1 MYSISYRIVTKF
13 VHHDSS
19 TKPQLYGV
27 RILYYGTPYRNV
39 LCSCGKRAWHV
50 ATYCVRRYLTSEN
63 HDVTFFNVPWR
74 SGSWITSAISMT
86 HSSTQH
92 GVTCTHSHCSVGELT
107 FTRLHVYTF
116 TVYTIQPVV
125 NRLFNRLTT
134 GWTTGCMYRVYKHST
149 GFQTGWTTGLTT
161 GCIV

>member
-116 TVYTIQPVV
+116 TVYTIQPAA
-125 NRLFNRLTT
+125 
-134 GWTTGCMYRVYKHST
+134 
-149 GFQTGWTTGLTT
+149 
-161 GCIV
+161 CIVYTNIQPVFKPVEQPDWQPVASYKQGRTNPVA